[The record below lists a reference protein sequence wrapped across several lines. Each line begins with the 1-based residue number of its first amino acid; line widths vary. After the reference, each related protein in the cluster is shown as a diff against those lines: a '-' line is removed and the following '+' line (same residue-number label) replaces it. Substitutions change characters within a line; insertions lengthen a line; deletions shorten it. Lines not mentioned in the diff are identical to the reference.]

1 MLLYYRFFHVKRLRY
16 TQSNQ
21 PISDRKTANG
31 HLHRP
36 APPPHCNGLP
46 VPGGVFNCRFNPAMK
61 RKKKKPT
68 SFVPMPVLPSVVRP
82 AQQQPPFW
90 KRPVAAVLPS
100 ISSETEG
107 SVCSRGVNIRQKLQ
121 EKKQQ
126 QMAELRVIEEEIQQG
141 KLQQRPNNEQPLSQ
155 PIPRAKKQPWPA
167 SRPYLVPPPPP
178 HKQHRAHTPEIL
190 LAPRFLDYRD
200 WEEEEDEN
208 SSEERRHEKALY
220 KSYRIPSDID
230 SQISLPRSYTLPREF
245 KYYRRTRSRKIIKSE
260 HFITSNNS
268 SDGEYSFHPIHL
280 FFSQIS
286 AQNLQKLLAGWD
298 QCVLVKNPN

>member
-1 MLLYYRFFHVKRLRY
+1 
-16 TQSNQ
+16 
-21 PISDRKTANG
+21 
-31 HLHRP
+31 
-36 APPPHCNGLP
+36 
-46 VPGGVFNCRFNPAMK
+46 MK

-68 SFVPMPVLPSVVRP
+68 SFVPVPVLPSVVRP
-82 AQQQPPFW
+82 PQQQPPFW

-100 ISSETEG
+100 VSSETEG

-200 WEEEEDEN
+200 WEEEEEDG

-268 SDGEYSFHPIHL
+268 SDG
-280 FFSQIS
+280 
-286 AQNLQKLLAGWD
+286 
-298 QCVLVKNPN
+298 